1 VLVLF
6 VRRNFFYLAALCF
19 LFLFLAVNYER
30 SDSTLKRMEQDVV
43 AATTKTGVYQGNLAK
58 KFQLLNQNGETVSLS
73 DYRGKKVILNFFA
86 TWCAPCQEEMTTL
99 VELDKTLNKENIV
112 LIGINVTKEEPNPNV
127 VRDFIKHYQVQYDVL
142 FDGEGTVMKDYQL
155 IGIPTTILI
164 DEKGKVVRRLNGM
177 VTMDMIKNDPFF
189 EEKIK

>member
-142 FDGEGTVMKDYQL
+142 FDGGGTVMKDYQL
-155 IGIPTTILI
+155 IGIPTTIFV
-164 DEKGKVVRRLNGM
+164 DEKGKIVRRLNGM
-177 VTMDMIKNDPFF
+177 VTMDMLSNDPFF
-189 EEKIK
+189 EEKNK

>member
-86 TWCAPCQEEMTTL
+86 TWCTPCQEEMTTL

-155 IGIPTTILI
+155 IGIPTTIFI

-189 EEKIK
+189 EIK